1 MLKNVEIHFADR
13 VPEPT
18 LYEVI
23 EKLALAKPSLKF
35 VHDKDLALHSTGRP
49 MQQPRD
55 YVHDDSKSYAVSFR
69 VIDNGAIA
77 GTINIGHHYSRRSGA
92 PGWRIGVTSHL
103 IRNSRGSRS
112 TVYTSDVAKAVS
124 NAKKYL
130 EAKTMGRVLY
140 EHYEEAYSIA
150 RDVVS
155 RLSGPVARGHFLTS
169 AADAQ
174 ALLHAYMT
182 DTVPHVAGVDTAVRA
197 KLLTPAFEKALSEY
211 YLAKFMG
218 ELIMRNQTVFIY
230 RYGAGYAFYSD
241 SIPHSQDEADRAA
254 VTVMEFEQLPI
265 ATQEKLGVLQLMQDR
280 ELIKD
285 VGLRVNEDT
294 FILM

>member
-13 VPEPT
+13 EPEPT

-23 EKLALAKPSLKF
+23 EKLALAKPNLKF
-35 VHDKDLALHSTGRP
+35 VHGNDLIHHNVYIP
-49 MQQPRD
+49 MQKPRD
-55 YVHDDSKSYAVSFR
+55 FVRSQDRSFATSFR

-77 GTINIGHHYSRRSGA
+77 GTINIGHHYSRREGS

-103 IRNSRGSRS
+103 IRNSRGPRS

-140 EHYEEAYSIA
+140 EHHEEAYSIA
-150 RDVVS
+150 RDVIS
-155 RLSGPVARGHFLTS
+155 LLSGPVARGHFLTS

-182 DTVPHVAGVDTAVRA
+182 DTVPQVVGVDIALRA
-197 KLLTPAFEKALSEY
+197 KLLTPAFEKSLSEY
-211 YLAKFMG
+211 YLAKFFNDI
-218 ELIMRNQTVFIY
+218 LTRNQTVFIY
-230 RYGAGYAFYSD
+230 RYGTGYAFYSD
-241 SIPHSQDEADRAA
+241 SIPNSQDEADRVA

>member
-23 EKLALAKPSLKF
+23 EKLALAKPNLKF
-35 VHDKDLALHSTGRP
+35 VHDKDYMHHNVYKP
-49 MQQPRD
+49 MHKPN
-55 YVHDDSKSYAVSFR
+55 SYAPVEGKSFATKFR
-69 VIDNGAIA
+69 VLDKGVVAGAIY
-77 GTINIGHHYSRRSGA
+77 IGYHHSRRAGS
-92 PGWRIGVTSHL
+92 PPWRIGVSSHL
-103 IRNSRGSRS
+103 IHNSRGSTN

-130 EAKTMGRVLY
+130 EAKSLGRMLY
-140 EHYEEAYSIA
+140 EHYNEAHSIA
-150 RDVVS
+150 RDVLS
-155 RLSGPVARGHFLTS
+155 RLMGPVARGHFLTS
-169 AADAQ
+169 VADAQ

-182 DTVPHVAGVDTAVRA
+182 DTVPQVVGVDIALRA
-197 KLLTPAFEKALSEY
+197 KLLTPAFEKSLSEY
-211 YLAKFMG
+211 YLAKFFNDI
-218 ELIMRNQTVFIY
+218 LTRNQTVFIY
-230 RYGAGYAFYSD
+230 RYGTGYAFYSD
-241 SIPHSQDEADRAA
+241 AIPHSQDEADRAA

>member
-1 MLKNVEIHFADR
+1 MLKNVEIHFAGR
-13 VPEPT
+13 EPEPT

-23 EKLALAKPSLKF
+23 EKLALAKPNLKF
-35 VHDKDLALHSTGRP
+35 VHDKDYMHHNVYKP
-49 MQQPRD
+49 MHKPN
-55 YVHDDSKSYAVSFR
+55 SYAPVEGKSFATKFR
-69 VIDNGAIA
+69 VLDKGVVAGAIY
-77 GTINIGHHYSRRSGA
+77 IGYHHSRRAGS
-92 PGWRIGVTSHL
+92 PGWRIGVSSHL
-103 IRNSRGSRS
+103 IHNSRGSTN

-218 ELIMRNQTVFIY
+218 ELIMREQTVFIY

-241 SIPHSQDEADRAA
+241 SIPHSQEESDRAA

-265 ATQEKLGVLQLMQDR
+265 VMQEKLGVLQLMQDR

-285 VGLRVNEDT
+285 VGLRVDGDM